1 MTSLANRGR
10 GAVLVMSVVLVALV
24 VGACGSSSTPS
35 STTSSPAT
43 TSAAATPTTS
53 SSSTTS
59 STSSTAATAAT
70 FPDYTKLGPPNFTP
84 PTKQKTIA
92 VLFPAE
98 ELPSQQS
105 AVIGFQKAAKADNVK
120 LTVFN
125 AGGFGDV
132 STQVSQLETA
142 IGEHPDAII
151 VVPTSPTGLN
161 AGIAEAASKGIL
173 VTAAL
178 IPPSTK
184 LVKFSTVDPLPLD
197 GATAALGLA
206 KAIGGKGDIFGI
218 FGGEGG
224 APNTLF
230 VQGALAAL
238 KKYPNIHLVYRQD
251 FVSYSPSDALTA
263 VQNGLTPHPNVAGI
277 LTNDTGLA
285 EGAYRALATQGKGTV
300 PVVGLGPSTD
310 VDINYLKEG
319 KIAVADSPPFYA
331 DSTLSLEWTVAMLD
345 GQKPPKSGLL
355 VLPPT
360 VITKGNIDQAIS
372 GGALYQLLA
381 PSTIGCGPGQAKQC

>member
-1 MTSLANRGR
+1 MPTLAGRGRHAIIITSALFASLA
-10 GAVLVMSVVLVALV
+10 
-24 VGACGSSSTPS
+24 VGACGSSS
-35 STTSSPAT
+35 
-43 TSAAATPTTS
+43 S

-59 STSSTAATAAT
+59 STSTPAATSSASTSAPATAAA

-84 PTKQKTIA
+84 PKTQKTVA

-98 ELPSQQS
+98 EIPAQKS
-105 AVIGFQKAAKADNVK
+105 ALIGFEQAAAKDNVK

-132 STQVSQLETA
+132 TQQVAQLETA

-161 AGIAEAASKGIL
+161 AGIAGATSKGIL

-178 IPPSTK
+178 IPPSSPDI
-184 LVKFSTVDPLPLD
+184 KFSTVDPLPID
-197 GATAALGLA
+197 GATAAIGLA
-206 KAIGGKGDIFGI
+206 KAIGGKGDIYGI

-238 KKYPNIHLVYRQD
+238 KRYPNIHLVYRQD
-251 FVSYSPSDALTA
+251 FVSYSPSESLSA
-263 VQNGLTPHPNVAGI
+263 VENGLTGHPNVAGI

-285 EGAYRALATQGKGTV
+285 EGAYRALAAHGKSTV
-300 PVVGLGPSTD
+300 PVVGLGPSTAT
-310 VDINYLKEG
+310 DINYLKEG
-319 KIAVADSPPFYA
+319 KVAVADSPPFYA
-331 DSTLSLEWTVAMLD
+331 DSTLSLEWTLAILA
-345 GQKPPKSGLL
+345 GQKPPKSKLL

-372 GGALYQLLA
+372 SGALFQLLA

>member
-1 MTSLANRGR
+1 MSSLAHCRR
-10 GAVLVMSVVLVALV
+10 ALV
-24 VGACGSSSTPS
+24 LIGLAALLALAVGACGSSSKSNSTS
-35 STTSSPAT
+35 STGGSTGAAGSS
-43 TSAAATPTTS
+43 TP
-53 SSSTTS
+53 SSSTT
-59 STSSTAATAAT
+59 TSGATTTAAASAS
-70 FPDYTKLGPPNFTP
+70 FPDYAKLGPPNFKP
-84 PTKQKTIA
+84 PKKQVTVD

-105 AVIGFQKAAKADNVK
+105 AVIGFQAAAKKDNVK
-120 LTVFN
+120 LKVFN

-142 IGEHPDAII
+142 VGEHPDAII

-161 AGIAEAASKGIL
+161 AGIAEAHSKGIL

-178 IPPSTK
+178 IPPSSP
-184 LVKFSTVDPLPLD
+184 LVKFSTVDPLPVD
-197 GATAALGLA
+197 GATAAIGLA

-230 VQGALAAL
+230 VQGAMSAL
-238 KKYPNIHLVYRQD
+238 KKYPNIHVVYKQN

-263 VQNGLTPHPNVAGI
+263 VENGLTGHPSVAGI

-285 EGAYRALATQGKGTV
+285 EGAYRALATQGKSTV
-300 PVVGLGPSTD
+300 PVVGLGPSTE

-319 KIAVADSPPFYA
+319 KVAIADSPPFLG
-331 DSTLSLEWTVAMLD
+331 DSTLSLEWTLSMLE
-345 GQKPPKSGLL
+345 GHKPPKGGLL

-360 VITKGNIDQAIS
+360 VITKSNIGQAIS
-372 GGALYQLLA
+372 SGALFQLLA
-381 PSTIGCGPGQAKQC
+381 PSTIGCGPGQAKMC